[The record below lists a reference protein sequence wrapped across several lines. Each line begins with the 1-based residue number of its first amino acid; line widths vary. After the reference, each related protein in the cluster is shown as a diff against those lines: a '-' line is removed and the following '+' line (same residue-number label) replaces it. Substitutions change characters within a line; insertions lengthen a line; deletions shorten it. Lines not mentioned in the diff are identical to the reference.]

1 MSKRPADPN
10 SPTCPPRWLWHY
22 QTLQSQRDRLMGNCV
37 SQFADVS
44 KPTEPQAMDIVDSAT
59 DGFDHDMAFSMLSHE
74 QNSLH
79 EINAAIHRIF
89 ENKYGICEESG
100 LPIPEERLQ
109 AVPWTRYTREVA
121 ESMEKQGFVNGP
133 HLGALASVRRI
144 RPINPDGIDE
154 QEEKETKQI
163 QPDEVVKFRKQSDY
177 EPPVSETE
185 TWSPTITP
193 TLI

>member
-1 MSKRPADPN
+1 MNTQDSDHS
-10 SPTCPPRWLWHY
+10 SPTCPPRWSWHY
-22 QTLQSQRDRLMGNCV
+22 QTLQSQRARLAGNCA

-44 KPTEPQAMDIVDSAT
+44 KPMESQAMDVVDSAT
-59 DGFDHDMAFSMLSHE
+59 DGFDHDMAFSLISHE

-79 EINAAIHRIF
+79 EINAAIHRIQ

-100 LPIPEERLQ
+100 QPIPDDRLR

-121 ESMEKQGFVNGP
+121 ERLERQGLVNGP
-133 HLGALASVRRI
+133 HLGTLASVRRV
-144 RPINPDGIDE
+144 RPINPEGNDD
-154 QEEKETKQI
+154 QEEKETKQV
-163 QPDEVVKFRKQSDY
+163 QPDEVVKFRKQADY

-193 TLI
+193 SLI